1 MACGVC
7 CEEPLIYNTLSKM
20 RTPPGSRKG
29 YFLCWKRARWNCG
42 SFGDPCGTKE
52 IMQTL
57 HDLPAISSLWL
68 RRTCGSLGE
77 VLSQQVLC
85 AGELDAFPTPKTYA
99 EQGASPRFR
108 PTLCSAHIL
117 AQSDGAAV
125 GGSELP
131 ARSMSPPHRSTPA
144 WQLPFIGR
152 EELDGP

>member
-85 AGELDAFPTPKTYA
+85 AGELDAFPTPKTSGKSRRR
-99 EQGASPRFR
+99 EF
-108 PTLCSAHIL
+108 CHSADVPL
-117 AQSDGAAV
+117 SLSQVFQCG
-125 GGSELP
+125 
-131 ARSMSPPHRSTPA
+131 
-144 WQLPFIGR
+144 
-152 EELDGP
+152 